1 MRDYNQ
7 DNQYDNRWNTSP
19 NDSSYYNQPTHK
31 PYGQSFATASNV
43 CGILSLA
50 TCQIPFLA
58 IPLGALGLFFA
69 SFVYRKHKPEVA
81 SDGSLIKKKSK
92 MPMGFVLSL
101 AGLVIS
107 CIMTVYVIVNLPELV
122 QEVMQDEALM
132 QQLDAMTQSLY
143 GMDFSEFW
151 NELLGGVAGTAPQ
164 LPTGTTPGGNYL

>member
-1 MRDYNQ
+1 
-7 DNQYDNRWNTSP
+7 
-19 NDSSYYNQPTHK
+19 
-31 PYGQSFATASNV
+31 
-43 CGILSLA
+43 
-50 TCQIPFLA
+50 
-58 IPLGALGLFFA
+58 
-69 SFVYRKHKPEVA
+69 
-81 SDGSLIKKKSK
+81 